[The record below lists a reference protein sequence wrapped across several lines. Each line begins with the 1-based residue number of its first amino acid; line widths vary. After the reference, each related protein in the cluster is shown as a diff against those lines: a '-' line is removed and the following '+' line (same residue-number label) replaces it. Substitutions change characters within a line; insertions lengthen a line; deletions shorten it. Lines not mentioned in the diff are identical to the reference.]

1 MCIFVLDHI
10 FFYGPLWICK
20 WNTQFKS
27 TYQLQIVL
35 LNKNRER
42 LTRWWI
48 NGWTTKASGWRR
60 WMVLHNEGTAFV
72 GHVMTHDSGDG
83 EISFWPRMLAD
94 ERWRLPLLLPIHG
107 RATHIFT
114 STDGQHDGWLTS
126 IHLEIIWITANP
138 KETVEKT
145 GKHSVPGQWVSSVSG
160 IERSGEL
167 ARLLRQPRLSSAGS
181 VGLLLSELG
190 R

>member
-1 MCIFVLDHI
+1 M
-10 FFYGPLWICK
+10 
-20 WNTQFKS
+20 
-27 TYQLQIVL
+27 L

-138 KETVEKT
+138 KETGRKNWQTQCAGTVSVKRERDWTKWRTSTATEAAETVVRGISRASSFGT
-145 GKHSVPGQWVSSVSG
+145 G
-160 IERSGEL
+160 
-167 ARLLRQPRLSSAGS
+167 
-181 VGLLLSELG
+181 
-190 R
+190 